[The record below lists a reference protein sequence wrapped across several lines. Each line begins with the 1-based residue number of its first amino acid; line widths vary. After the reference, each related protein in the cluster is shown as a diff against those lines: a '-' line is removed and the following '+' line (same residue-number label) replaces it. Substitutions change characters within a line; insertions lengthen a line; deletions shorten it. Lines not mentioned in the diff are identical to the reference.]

1 MNKKHYT
8 SNFLFCL
15 AFSLTITVFSF
26 DIKAESILIKNVTIL
41 DGINNEPFVGNVL
54 IDGDRIKRVSSSN
67 LQGDFVI
74 DASGKIL
81 TPGIIATDTEIGI
94 VEIGALSVTRDDSG
108 KMYKIGFSIFD
119 AFNPNS
125 TLIPWNRSNGITST
139 LTLPQNTSSPIGGLG
154 SYFVLDSKLQ
164 VTGLRDM
171 VMIGRVGGSSNR
183 SRAEHFAQIEDLLIL
198 AKSLT
203 KSDISS
209 DLELSDLID
218 DWSVSDAMNL
228 HPRDLRALYELVNN
242 NLPLIMKSHR
252 ASDLLKL
259 IELKNKYNLNMIIM
273 GAQEAGLVAEEIAK
287 SQIPLIINPINNIP
301 GSFDELASNI
311 NMAQRLE
318 EAGVKLMFNAPRDHN
333 YHLIRQGAGVAVA
346 NGMSYAGAIKA
357 LTSTPA
363 DTFGISGKGTIE
375 PGKIADLIIWDADPL
390 EPSSMPDYVFIN
402 GENID
407 LTTRSSRLRDRY
419 TKKLNEPVTYRN

>member
-1 MNKKHYT
+1 MKNFNIKVFFCFVLFFVISAS
-8 SNFLFCL
+8 SNN
-15 AFSLTITVFSF
+15 VE
-26 DIKAESILIKNVTIL
+26 AESTLIKNVTIY
-41 DGINNEPFVGNVL
+41 DGVKNEPFVGNVL
-54 IDGDRIKRVSSSN
+54 IDGDKIKRVSSSN

-74 DASGKIL
+74 DATCKIL
-81 TPGIIATDTEIGI
+81 TPGMIATDTEIGI
-94 VEIGALSVTRDDSG
+94 VEIGALSVTRDDSS
-108 KMYKIGFSIFD
+108 KMYKIGFSIYD

-164 VTGLRDM
+164 ISGTKDM
-171 VMIGRVGGSSNR
+171 VMIGRVGGSSSR

-203 KSDISS
+203 KNDMDS

-228 HPRDLRALYELVNN
+228 HPRDLRALYNLVNN
-242 NLPLIMKSHR
+242 DLPLVMKSHR

-259 IELKNKYNLNMIIM
+259 IELKDKYNLNMIIM
-273 GAQEAGLVAEEIAK
+273 GAQEAGLIAEEIAESK
-287 SQIPLIINPINNIP
+287 IPLIINPINNIP

-311 NMAQRLE
+311 NMAKRLE
-318 EAGVKLMFNAPRDHN
+318 DAGVELMFNAPRDHN

-346 NGMSYAGAIKA
+346 NGMSYAGALKA

-363 DTFGISGKGTIE
+363 NVFGINGRGTIE
-375 PGKIADLIIWDADPL
+375 AGKVADLIIWDADPL

-402 GENID
+402 GKNID

-419 TKKLNEPVTYRN
+419 TKRLNEPVTYRN